1 MSQAKPLAAGA
12 RVPRLFCGTDPAPG
26 ARLQLPESSAHHAAR
41 VLRLV
46 PGDAVH
52 IFSGDGDEWAA
63 EISGVTRSGVSVRV
77 SQRLDRDVEA
87 RLRVT
92 LAQGI
97 SARERMDF
105 TLQKAVELGV
115 AEIQPLETRRSL
127 VRLREERASRRVEH
141 WQSLAIAACE
151 QCGRNRIPPVRQIET
166 LSDWLGSLR
175 GAEGRLRVLLSPA
188 ADTRL
193 RDLPAPEA
201 VLLLVGPE
209 GGLATEEQELALV
222 CGFIPV
228 RLGPRVLRTETAALA
243 AVAAMHALW
252 GDF

>member
-1 MSQAKPLAAGA
+1 MTPSKSILDEA
-12 RVPRLFCGTDPAPG
+12 RVPRLFCDRAPAPG
-26 ARLQLPESSAHHAAR
+26 ARLPLPEASAHHAMR
-41 VLRLV
+41 VLRLA
-46 PGDAVH
+46 PGDPVR
-52 IFSGDGDEWAA
+52 IFSGDGSEWAA
-63 EISGVTRSGVSVRV
+63 EICAMNKSGVSVLV
-77 SQRLDRDVEA
+77 SQRFDRNVEA
-87 RLRVT
+87 TLHVT

-115 AEIQPLETRRSL
+115 AEVHPLETRRSV

-141 WQSLAIAACE
+141 WQNLVIAACE
-151 QCGRNRIPPVRQIET
+151 QSGRNRIPSVQPIAS
-166 LSDWLGSLR
+166 LPNWLAALDR
-175 GAEGRLRVLLSPA
+175 TDPAKRLLLSPTA
-188 ADTRL
+188 ETRL
-193 RDLPAPEA
+193 RNLPAPHR

-209 GGLATEEQELALV
+209 GGLAPDEQDLAEA
-222 CGFIPV
+222 CGFTPV